1 MTEKDIINNIVW
13 WIPFKKLRS
22 AVRDYMLLT
31 LASRKE
37 MNESIVSTRNELNEF
52 ITFFKDTLP
61 KEIEFRKSAL
71 ADKYLK
77 GLRGIEIGGATYA
90 NFGLNTI
97 NIDYS
102 DDPES
107 DTILYQIAEGVVP
120 LKVDI
125 VSPGDDLPFKDNTF
139 DFIFNSHAFEH
150 FFDSIKALKEWMRV
164 IRPGGFIF
172 MIVPHK
178 ERTFDKDRERTPLQ
192 ELIDRHEGNIEPP
205 NPMTYGHHHSV
216 WITEDVLELCEH
228 LGYNVLE
235 YQDVDDAVGN
245 GFAIVIQK

>member
-1 MTEKDIINNIVW
+1 MDKNIINTIVW

-31 LASRKE
+31 LANRNE
-37 MNESIVSTRNELNEF
+37 LNESIVSTRNELNEF

-61 KEIEFRKSAL
+61 KTPVVCRSAL

-97 NIDYS
+97 NIDFTDS
-102 DDPES
+102 LENDVRLHE
-107 DTILYQIAEGVVP
+107 IKNGLVP
-120 LKVDI
+120 FKVDI
-125 VSPGDDLPFKDNTF
+125 VSPGDDLPFKENTF
-139 DFIFNSHAFEH
+139 DFILNSHVFEH
-150 FFDSIKALKEWMRV
+150 FFDPIKALKEWMRV
-164 IRPGGFIF
+164 IRPGGYVF

-192 ELIDRHEGNIEPP
+192 ELIDRHEGNIKPP
-205 NPMTYGHHHSV
+205 NPMTYGHHSV
-216 WITEDVLELCEH
+216 WITEDVLELCKY
-228 LGYNVLE
+228 LGYNILE

-245 GFAIVIQK
+245 DFSIVIQK

>member
-1 MTEKDIINNIVW
+1 MMEKNIINNIVW

-31 LASRKE
+31 LA
-37 MNESIVSTRNELNEF
+37 NRNELNEF

-150 FFDSIKALKEWMRV
+150 FFDPIKALKEWMRV

-172 MIVPHK
+172 MIIPHK
-178 ERTFDKDRERTPLQ
+178 ERIFDKDRERTPLQ
-192 ELIDRHEGNIEPP
+192 ELIDRHEGNIKPP
-205 NPMTYGHHHSV
+205 NPMTYGHHSV
-216 WITEDVLELCEH
+216 WITEDVLELCRY

-235 YQDVDDAVGN
+235 YQDINDSQEHS
-245 GFAIVIQK
+245 FAIVLQK